1 MSGNGA
7 VTAHLEAT
15 PVASAF
21 PPMHL
26 IERRLPRPRVDDPER
41 ATEAALAGLDLAA
54 RVRGKRIAVTAGSR
68 GIRDIVPV
76 LRAAVAH
83 LRRCGAEPIVIAAM
97 GSHGGG
103 TADGQR
109 RVLKHLGITEAA
121 VGAPISTFMEIVT
134 LGRTPAGLTAYC
146 DRVAA
151 SCDGILVVN
160 RIKPHTAFGEPFGS
174 GLMKMLGVGLGK
186 VEGAAQ
192 IHRQG
197 PTEMAAAI
205 RAIAQVYLDRGVV
218 VGGVAIVENAY
229 DETAIIEAVPPEAII
244 ERELPLFAQ
253 AQAFLPRL
261 PVDDLD
267 VLVVDEISK
276 TYSGTGMDTNVIGR
290 WRIAG
295 LPEPSAPR
303 IGRIVVLRLAPAS
316 EGNAQ
321 GIGLAD
327 LTTQRLVDAIDRK
340 TTNLNII
347 TSTYLQRG
355 FIPITLASD
364 RDAIEAAFDTLG
376 ITDRASALVM
386 RIPNTLHLERVR
398 ASLAVADAIRG
409 QEGVTVGP
417 ADDWPFLPD
426 GRLADLP

>member
-1 MSGNGA
+1 MIA
-7 VTAHLEAT
+7 QPHAT
-15 PVASAF
+15 PAVSGF

-26 IERRLPRPRVDDPER
+26 IERRMPRPRVEDPER
-41 ATEAALAGLDLAA
+41 ATDAALAGLNLAA
-54 RVRGKRIAVTAGSR
+54 RVSGKRIAVTAGSR
-68 GIRDIVPV
+68 GIRDIVPI
-76 LRAAVAH
+76 LRAAIAH
-83 LRRCGAEPIVIAAM
+83 LRRCGAEPIVVAAM

-121 VGAPISTFMEIVT
+121 VGASISTAMETVT
-134 LGRTPAGLTAYC
+134 LGRTPQGLTAYC

-186 VEGAAQ
+186 VEGAGQ
-192 IHRQG
+192 IHLQG
-197 PTEMAAAI
+197 PTEMPAAI
-205 RAIAQVYLDRGVV
+205 RAIAQVYLDRDMV
-218 VGGVAIVENAY
+218 VGAVAIVENAY
-229 DETAIIEAVPPEAII
+229 DETAIIEALPPQAII
-244 ERELPLFAQ
+244 DRELPLFAQ

-261 PVDDLD
+261 PVDELD
-267 VLVVDEISK
+267 VLVIDEISK

-295 LPEPSAPR
+295 LPEPAAPR
-303 IGRIVVLRLAPAS
+303 IARIVVLRLAAAS

-355 FIPITLASD
+355 FVPITLPSD
-364 RDAIEAAFDTLG
+364 REAIEVAFETLG
-376 ITDRASALVM
+376 ITDRASARVM

-398 ASLAVADAIRG
+398 ASGAVAEALRG

-417 ADDWPFLPD
+417 ADGWTFLPD
-426 GRLADLP
+426 GHLADLS